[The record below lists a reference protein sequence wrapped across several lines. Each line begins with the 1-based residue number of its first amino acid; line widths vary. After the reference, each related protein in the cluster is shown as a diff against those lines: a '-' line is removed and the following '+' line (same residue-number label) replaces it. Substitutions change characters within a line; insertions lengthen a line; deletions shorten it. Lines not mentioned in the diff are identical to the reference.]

1 MINKIGHLLLVTAAL
16 APSALLAPAWADR
29 ASATSRVL
37 SESNDSSV
45 DYDSDDGAPRKH
57 ELSIEDLAKTG
68 KSFDAIVKST
78 TIERELTTAEKFA
91 LGSSAWSLG
100 LAERAKKYWDEAL
113 EDRAVKDGE
122 RYRVMFM
129 RAVLSLQEGQYAE
142 AMTIADQAIS
152 KLDKSPL
159 RAHFRAVYGEA
170 KKLSGDLIGAEKSY
184 LLAADESTGAF
195 KSEAKYQLADVQ
207 VRLGKMALA
216 RQSYTD
222 IDPTSQFAVSALK
235 KLIQLDNLAE
245 NYEAV
250 VNWVQRGLAMAPEEF
265 KDGWT
270 TYYRVTALSRL
281 GKTNE
286 ATAALNDFK
295 ARNSDHDLWY
305 SLSEANLVRASL
317 DPVVKEAEE
326 ANGR

>member
-1 MINKIGHLLLVTAAL
+1 MINKIGYFVFVAAAL
-16 APSALLAPAWADR
+16 AQTSAFAEELD
-29 ASATSRVL
+29 
-37 SESNDSSV
+37 EDS
-45 DYDSDDGAPRKH
+45 PPKH

-68 KSFDAIVKST
+68 KGFDAIVRAA

-91 LGSSAWSLG
+91 LGNSAWSLG
-100 LAERAKKYWDEAL
+100 LAERAKTYWDDAL
-113 EDRAVKDGE
+113 ADKSIRDGE

-129 RAVLSLQEGQYAE
+129 RAVLSLQEGQYSE
-142 AMTIADQAIS
+142 AMTLSDQAIG
-152 KLDKSPL
+152 KLSQSPL

-184 LLAADESTGAF
+184 LLAADEAKGPF

-207 VRLGKMALA
+207 LRLGKMALA
-216 RQSYTD
+216 RQTFTD
-222 IDPTSQFAVSALK
+222 IDPGSQFAVNAIK
-235 KLIQLDNLAE
+235 RLIQLDNTAE

-281 GKTNE
+281 GKSNE
-286 ATAALNDFK
+286 AIAALNEFK
-295 ARNSDHDLWY
+295 ARNSDQDLWY

-326 ANGR
+326 AHGR